1 MSTTC
6 KSASFA
12 PKCEESPRPAV
23 ANAPMDRPTA
33 SPARRGP
40 TPNASGPTS
49 PREPL
54 LAAAQAG
61 DRAALDELLA
71 SQRARSLAS
80 ALRVLHNRDDAE
92 DAVQDAFVK
101 VWRQLPRFEGRSS
114 FATWVHRIVINASLD
129 VRRRCATRAES
140 VEWTDQQRDPQAA
153 SHGPEPAGGRTP
165 ESELGDREVAS
176 LVRLAVAELPAAHRR
191 TVELHELEDCSCQE
205 TATILRCPV
214 GTVLSRLHYARA
226 RLADRLRPEVL
237 EPLAA

>member
-1 MSTTC
+1 M
-6 KSASFA
+6 
-12 PKCEESPRPAV
+12 
-23 ANAPMDRPTA
+23 A
-33 SPARRGP
+33 SPAGGRSARS
-40 TPNASGPTS
+40 ASGPTG

-54 LAAAQAG
+54 LVAAQAG
-61 DRAALDELLA
+61 DRAALGELLA
-71 SQRARSLAS
+71 SQRPRAMAS

-129 VRRRCATRAES
+129 LKRRCATRAES
-140 VEWTDQQRDPQAA
+140 VDWTDQQRDEQAA
-153 SHGPEPAGGRTP
+153 SHGVEPAGGRTP
-165 ESELGDREVAS
+165 ESELGAREVAS
-176 LVRLAVAELPAAHRR
+176 LVRLAVAELPQAHRR

-205 TATILRCPV
+205 TAAVLGCPV

-226 RLADRLRPEVL
+226 RLADRLRPELV